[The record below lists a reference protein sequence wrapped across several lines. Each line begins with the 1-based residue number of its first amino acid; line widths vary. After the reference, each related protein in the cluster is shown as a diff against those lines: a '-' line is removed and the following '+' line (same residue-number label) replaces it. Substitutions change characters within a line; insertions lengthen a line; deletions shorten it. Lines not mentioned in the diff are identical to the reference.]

1 MENSVEARDNQR
13 DGHVSRRP
21 FKVGEGASQL
31 NTLPHQPT
39 PLPKPGKYK
48 GECTRP
54 KGQSL
59 AERHAP
65 LGAPI
70 FPLAF
75 SCMGVLLA
83 AAEDA
88 VCHLEPMG
96 VAAEAGCSPRVTVI
110 EAGKV
115 RVPVTDGVGSGN
127 QSLLWLEPTHV
138 VFLHSWY
145 SPEKESLH
153 SQIN

>member
-1 MENSVEARDNQR
+1 MENSVEARNDQR
-13 DGHVSRRP
+13 YGHVSRLS
-21 FKVGEGASQL
+21 FNVGEGASQL

-39 PLPKPGKYK
+39 PVPKLGNYK
-48 GECTRP
+48 GEYTRP

-75 SCMGVLLA
+75 SRVGVLLA
-83 AAEDA
+83 AAKDA

-96 VAAEAGCSPRVTVI
+96 VAAEAGGSPRVTVI

-115 RVPVTDGVGSGN
+115 RVPVTDGVGTGN
-127 QSLLWLEPTHV
+127 QSLL
-138 VFLHSWY
+138 
-145 SPEKESLH
+145 
-153 SQIN
+153 

>member
-13 DGHVSRRP
+13 YGHVSRLS
-21 FKVGEGASQL
+21 FNVGEGVSQL
-31 NTLPHQPT
+31 NTLPYQPT
-39 PLPKPGKYK
+39 LLPELGNYK
-48 GECTRP
+48 EEYTRL

-59 AERHAP
+59 TERHTP

-75 SCMGVLLA
+75 SCVGVLLA
-83 AAEDA
+83 AAEGA

-96 VAAEAGCSPRVTVI
+96 VAAEAGGSPRVSVI

-115 RVPVTDGVGSGN
+115 RVPVTDGVGTGN
-127 QSLLWLEPTHV
+127 QSLL
-138 VFLHSWY
+138 
-145 SPEKESLH
+145 
-153 SQIN
+153 